1 MALYSRLE
9 RSAARTVFE
18 LLRLPHIPLTRIVI
32 VHNEIKNVISE
43 LEGVFLYVKQTAM

>member
-18 LLRLPHIPLTRIVI
+18 LLRLPHIPLTRIV
-32 VHNEIKNVISE
+32 HNEIKNVISE